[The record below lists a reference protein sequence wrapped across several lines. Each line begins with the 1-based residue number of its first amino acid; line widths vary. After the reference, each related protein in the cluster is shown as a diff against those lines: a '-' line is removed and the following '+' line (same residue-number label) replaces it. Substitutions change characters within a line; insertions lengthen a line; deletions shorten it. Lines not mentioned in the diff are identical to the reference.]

1 MFELIR
7 AKTNQIQSLPG
18 TVGFLLTNLTSGY
31 HRDMQLLKEAVF
43 PALDS
48 MRSCLQMSHFMLK
61 SIQVRKNILDDP
73 FYMHLFSVEV
83 VNELVLKG
91 VPFRDAYKQVG
102 EDIEAK
108 RFVPNQEKVS
118 HSHEG
123 SIGNLSLHEIH
134 AKLELARSKYDF
146 GKLDRALA
154 SLLNSPS

>member
-1 MFELIR
+1 
-7 AKTNQIQSLPG
+7 
-18 TVGFLLTNLTSGY
+18 
-31 HRDMQLLKEAVF
+31 MQLLKEEIF
-43 PALDS
+43 PALES

-61 SIQVRKNILDDP
+61 SIQVRKGILEDP

-108 RFVPNQEKVS
+108 RFVPNQDKVA

-123 SIGNLSLHEIH
+123 SIGNLCLAEIRT
-134 AKLELARSKYDF
+134 KLEFASAKFDF
-146 GKLDRALA
+146 KEIDKAVEA
-154 SLLNSPS
+154 LLN